1 MIDGHG
7 GKAAAEFVAENLGKN
22 IVKELERVEKK
33 EGKYIEVAI
42 REGYSFTDQEFLNL
56 VRIQL
61 TCDNG
66 YYLLVYSF
74 SIFGS
79 FKRIV
84 GQTWSKS

>member
-42 REGYSFTDQEFLNL
+42 REGYLFTDQEFINL

-61 TCDNG
+61 TCDND
-66 YYLLVYSF
+66 Y
-74 SIFGS
+74 
-79 FKRIV
+79 
-84 GQTWSKS
+84 